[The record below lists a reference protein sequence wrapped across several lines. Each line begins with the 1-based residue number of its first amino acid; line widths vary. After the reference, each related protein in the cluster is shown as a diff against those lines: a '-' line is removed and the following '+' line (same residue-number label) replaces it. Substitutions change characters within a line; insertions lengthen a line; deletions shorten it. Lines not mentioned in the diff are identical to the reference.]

1 MTDMDQFK
9 TREKANEGEVVYLAD
24 PATGE
29 KTEHWIRVLS
39 QWSDSFQEAKAEAQ
53 REAYKRSLGLSDE
66 EAVKIK
72 NEQLTAALV
81 ADWSFEQPCTMDNV
95 VAFLREAP
103 QIQDQVDRVGSHDAR
118 FFSKPSGDSK
128 GGPEKKSG

>member
-29 KTEHWIRVLS
+29 KTEHWIRVFS
-39 QWSDSFQEAKAEAQ
+39 QWSDSFQAAKAEAQ

-66 EAVKIK
+66 EAVRIK
-72 NEQLTAALV
+72 QDQLTAALV
-81 ADWSFEQPCTMDNV
+81 ADWSFEQECTMDNV
-95 VAFLREAP
+95 VAFLQEAP
-103 QIQDQVDRVGSHDAR
+103 QIRDQVDLIGSQDSR
-118 FFSKPSGDSK
+118 FFSKPSGDST
-128 GGPEKKSG
+128 SGHEPK